1 MSKRITNSILII
13 ILALLTVLLITGTS
27 KIHYYDTYIGVSS
40 NNMGVNSNGVA
51 GGGTI
56 KEFEEIIMMSMDD
69 PGEKFPLEISM
80 RAEDSWG
87 EAPNDAQYWLW
98 SNGLLEHYAYKTEIV
113 YEKQV
118 VKDGAE
124 YWEECVVPEFTEGEK
139 QYRVKVS
146 FRQKYNKRTH
156 YYDYYMYEEA
166 YIEAYFKIK
175 RWIYFEG

>member
-27 KIHYYDTYIGVSS
+27 KLHYYDTYIGVSS

-87 EAPNDAQYWLW
+87 EAPNDPRYWLY
-98 SNGLLEHYAYKTEIV
+98 SEKSLDHFGYKTKIV

-118 VKDGAE
+118 IKDGAE

-139 QYRVKVS
+139 QYRVRVS
-146 FRQKYNKRTH
+146 FRRKYRKLSY
-156 YYDYYMYEEA
+156 YYDGYIYEEA